1 MENHLRITCF
11 LRSPAS
17 QQQPQSNNLTT
28 PSNGHHFPPDTIILR
43 CFFLPRTHD
52 GTEPAPLFGSPPPKP
67 AEWQTHA
74 LAPENSDKTE
84 RENASKFRKKSS
96 KIAEIQLKSFA
107 GAGAKRNP
115 DVCGG
120 GNRGQTYYKS
130 PTGTTDLRPILHV
143 QPPPPRHS
151 YTHLPRLGGV
161 HSRPGP
167 ARPVPPEHVLP
178 VHAGARFQNLP
189 VTSGSQLSHVARAM
203 PKTGRV
209 QNPGFSNPR
218 RAGFQKHPVI
228 VFTPQA
234 RRPALVAPAIHQSTA
249 GRVSRC
255 PF

>member
-1 MENHLRITCF
+1 M
-11 LRSPAS
+11 A
-17 QQQPQSNNLTT
+17 
-28 PSNGHHFPPDTIILR
+28 
-43 CFFLPRTHD
+43 
-52 GTEPAPLFGSPPPKP
+52 
-67 AEWQTHA
+67 THA
-74 LAPENSDKTE
+74 LAPENSDRTE
-84 RENASKFRKKSS
+84 RKNVSKFRKKSS

-151 YTHLPRLGGV
+151 YTHLPRPGGV

-189 VTSGSQLSHVARAM
+189 VTPGSQLSHVARAM
-203 PKTGRV
+203 PRTGRV
-209 QNPGFSNPR
+209 QNPGYSNPR

-228 VFTPQA
+228 TFHPTSKAARARGTRDLSVNDGPGFEIPVLVGPIVCAKWARGVGFLSVF
-234 RRPALVAPAIHQSTA
+234 
-249 GRVSRC
+249 
-255 PF
+255 